1 MIGIE
6 RWSPS
11 WRTWMLQSLLTALC
25 LLWAGAAQAACADGR
40 DSLTDAD
47 VIELA
52 TAEAL
57 KSDALWDLSVENMV
71 ADVLSV
77 GDVWEVTYQDPDWD
91 PNMLGDNGFLVRL
104 GKPCGHLLELL
115 RYQ

>member
-6 RWSPS
+6 GWSPS
-11 WRTWMLQSLLTALC
+11 RRRWMLRSALTALC
-25 LLWAGAAQAACADGR
+25 VFSAGAAQAACDNGR
-40 DSLTDAD
+40 DTLTDAD
-47 VIELA
+47 VVELA

-71 ADVLSV
+71 AEVLSV
-77 GDVWEVTYQDPDWD
+77 GDIWEVTFQDPDWD
-91 PNMLGDNGFLVRL
+91 PNMLGDNGFLVRM
-104 GKPCGHLLELL
+104 GKPCGHILELL